1 MPEGFQGLQLPPV
14 EMKQLSL
21 QFENSGNMFV
31 NAVDRL
37 IQTMESTDF
46 KQQPTIINLSAPITV
61 TAKSESALAQKTGE
75 SVLDVLER
83 VTDKATNLTRYR

>member
-1 MPEGFQGLQLPPV
+1 
-14 EMKQLSL
+14 MKQLSL

-37 IQTMESTDF
+37 NQTMESNDF
-46 KQQPTIINLSAPITV
+46 KQQPQPVTINLSAPITV
-61 TAKSESALAQKTGE
+61 TAKSEGAIAQKTGE